1 MNENKIYIIPDC
13 HCRDFYKPVLNI
25 KDSQIVFLGDYLD
38 PYSWEGFTFKHG
50 LDNLKEI
57 IQFKRDN
64 PERVTLLIG
73 NHDFNSLWQMN
84 WASRFTSSKEAF
96 NLYKENLNLFDPYKI
111 IDNIF
116 FTHAGVC
123 KGWYDYWN
131 IEDISKF
138 IDKEWNSFLLNPFE
152 EHDFGL
158 FDCGRCRG
166 GWIEYGGIFWHDAYE
181 SYEFNPIDYIQVY
194 GHTQLEETGKSVHF
208 NLEGKPMYCVDSR
221 AIFEYNLD
229 IHELAKANL
238 L

>member
-1 MNENKIYIIPDC
+1 
-13 HCRDFYKPVLNI
+13 
-25 KDSQIVFLGDYLD
+25 
-38 PYSWEGFTFKHG
+38 
-50 LDNLKEI
+50 
-57 IQFKRDN
+57 
-64 PERVTLLIG
+64 
-73 NHDFNSLWQMN
+73 MN

-158 FDCGRCRG
+158 FD
-166 GWIEYGGIFWHDAYE
+166 Y
-181 SYEFNPIDYIQVY
+181 
-194 GHTQLEETGKSVHF
+194 
-208 NLEGKPMYCVDSR
+208 
-221 AIFEYNLD
+221 YNY
-229 IHELAKANL
+229 HHYY
-238 L
+238 